1 MNTTK
6 KPKFSLFGA
15 KKAESPSASITSVEF
30 ESVGDLATSAPR
42 GGFLVSTRLLF
53 LVLSLLIP
61 LGLAVFFLLNQQQ
74 QQINF
79 SLRERDGAVYLRS
92 LGNLLQ
98 RFSEHRGLVTQQRSG
113 GTAIQTRQKKAE
125 EINTLLAS
133 TDALNNR
140 FGGSFKSKESYE
152 RVKANWRSI
161 EENLVT
167 STVDANFEAHNR
179 LIRVEMF
186 DLLRIVAN
194 NSNLILDP
202 QLDTFYTVDL
212 TTNKLPSIVDDIGQV
227 AGVGVGILTRK
238 RIVEDEKFRLNVLL
252 ARIRDDSSE
261 AERSAAF
268 AATANPKQL
277 SQFSLQTVGFNR
289 AAQGTL
295 DDVVSRTFIQEGG
308 DSTEIGRYPIETF
321 VSGMNRLLVNYY
333 SLYDN
338 ALAKLNEL
346 LEERVNNL
354 QNTQRLV
361 LGALLVLVLLVLLGA
376 FLTTR
381 SITNPLSQMVKVA
394 EKFGSG
400 DLSQTMAVRS
410 RDEIGQ
416 LGVAFNNSVLQL
428 RDFVDAQRDEAMRSK
443 QLQENIGEFLNV
455 AMDISGGD
463 FTKKGRVTE
472 DVLGNVIDAINL
484 MTEEIGYL
492 LKDVQTTT
500 EQVNSGAR
508 ELTHASRNIVQGA
521 VSQEEVAQEA
531 QTQALEVSQQF
542 EELTNTASDTAV
554 IAQRTLD
561 ASREGQAA
569 VQETLTGMNSI
580 RREVSNI
587 SKSVKSLSDRSL
599 EIQEIVDTISGIAA
613 QTNLLSLN
621 AAIEASGAGEAGA
634 RFAIV
639 ADEVRR
645 LAEDSAKST
654 SRVAGLIKSIQTE
667 IQGLVIG
674 IEDGTKE
681 VEQGYKIASQAGNQ
695 LEQIAQ
701 LAQQSSDFATRIS
714 DVTRN
719 QVGRVQTVTQAV
731 QTIAATAQS
740 AREQSQ
746 SGQENAEQLRQL
758 AQNLAA
764 NLERFR
770 LPV

>member
-1 MNTTK
+1 MNATK

-15 KKAESPSASITSVEF
+15 KKETPPSATITSVEF
-30 ESVGDLATSAPR
+30 ETISNSGLPR
-42 GGFLVSTRLLF
+42 SGLLVSTRLLL
-53 LVLSLLIP
+53 LVLALLIP
-61 LGLAVFFLLNQQQ
+61 LGLVVFLLLNQQQ

-79 SLRERDGAVYLRS
+79 ALRERDGAIYLRS

-98 RFSEHRGLVTQQRSG
+98 RFSEHRSLVTQQRSG
-113 GTAIQTRQKKAE
+113 ATQVIQNRQKKAE
-125 EINTLLAS
+125 EINTLLGT
-133 TDALNNR
+133 TDGLNNR
-140 FGGSFKSKESYE
+140 FGTTLKTNEIYD
-152 RVKANWRSI
+152 RVKTSWRNI

-167 STVDANFEAHNR
+167 STVDSNFEAHNR
-179 LIRVEMF
+179 LIRTEMF
-186 DLLRIVAN
+186 DLIRTVAN

-202 QLDTFYTVDL
+202 SLDTFYTVDL
-212 TTNKLPSIVDDIGQV
+212 TTDKLPSIVDDIGQMS
-227 AGVGVGILTRK
+227 GLGVGILTRK
-238 RIVEDEKFRLNVLL
+238 RIVEDEKFRLNAVLSRARTGL
-252 ARIRDDSSE
+252 AE

-268 AATANPKQL
+268 AALANPKQL
-277 SQFSLQTVGFNR
+277 GQFNLQTVGFNR
-289 AAQGTL
+289 AANTTL
-295 DDVVSRTFIQEGG
+295 DDVVDRTFLQEVEGSG
-308 DSTEIGRYPIETF
+308 ALGSYPIESF
-321 VSGMNRLLVNYY
+321 INGMNRLLTNYY

-338 ALAKLNEL
+338 ALSKLNEL
-346 LEERVNNL
+346 LEARVTGL
-354 QNTQRLV
+354 QNTQRTVLAGVLILV
-361 LGALLVLVLLVLLGA
+361 VLILLFTL
-376 FLTTR
+376 LTTR
-381 SITNPLSQMVKVA
+381 SITQPLSQMSKVA
-394 EKFGSG
+394 AKFGSG
-400 DLSQTMAVRS
+400 DLSETMTVRS
-410 RDEIGQ
+410 RDEIGE
-416 LGVAFNNSVLQL
+416 LGIAFNNSVGQL
-428 RDFVDAQRDEAMRSK
+428 RDFVDAQRDEAVRSK
-443 QLQENIGEFLNV
+443 QLQENIGDFLNV

-463 FTKKGRVTE
+463 FTKKGKVSE

-492 LKDVQTTT
+492 LKDVQATT

-508 ELTHASRNIVQGA
+508 QLTDASRNIVQGA
-521 VSQEEVAQEA
+521 VSQEEIAQQA
-531 QTQALEVSQQF
+531 QGQALEVSQQF

-554 IAQRTLD
+554 IAQRTLE
-561 ASREGQAA
+561 ASRDGQQA
-569 VQETLTGMNSI
+569 VQETLIGMNAI

-667 IQGLVIG
+667 IQGLVVG

-681 VEQGYKIASQAGNQ
+681 VEQGYRIASQAGSQ

-714 DVTRN
+714 DVTRS

-746 SGQENAEQLRQL
+746 SGQSNAEQLRQL

-770 LPV
+770 LPA

>member
-15 KKAESPSASITSVEF
+15 QKEDTPDANITSVEF
-30 ESVGDLATSAPR
+30 EAVPDSKAATPT
-42 GGFLVSTRLLF
+42 GGLLVVTRLAL
-53 LVLSLLIP
+53 LVLALLIP
-61 LGLAVFFLLNQQQ
+61 LGIATFILFSTQQ
-74 QQINF
+74 QQIARVA
-79 SLRERDGAVYLRS
+79 SERDGALYLRG

-98 RFSEHRGLVTQQRSG
+98 RFSEHRALVVQERSG
-113 GTAIQTRQKKAE
+113 SPAIKQAREAKGKEIEDLIATTNTLNTRFGAEFKAAQAYTRVIENWRGIQTNIA
-125 EINTLLAS
+125 
-133 TDALNNR
+133 
-140 FGGSFKSKESYE
+140 
-152 RVKANWRSI
+152 
-161 EENLVT
+161 T
-167 STVDANFEAHNR
+167 SSPDTNFESHNR

-186 DLLRIVAN
+186 DLIRTIAN
-194 NSNLILDP
+194 NAGLISDS
-202 QLDTFYTVDL
+202 QLDSFYTVDL
-212 TTNKLPSIVDDIGQV
+212 TTDKLPAIVDDIGQM
-227 AGVGVGILTRK
+227 AGVGVGILSRK
-238 RIVEDEKFRLNVLL
+238 RIVEDEKFRMNGILSRLRTGL
-252 ARIRDDSSE
+252 RE
-261 AERSAAF
+261 AEQSAGF
-268 AATANPKQL
+268 AAAANRQL
-277 SQFSLQTVGFNR
+277 NKFSLQTIGYNR
-289 AAQGTL
+289 AAETTL
-295 DDVVSRTFIQEGG
+295 NDVVERTFIQEVQGADNMG
-308 DSTEIGRYPIETF
+308 SYPIEAF
-321 VSGMNRLLVNYY
+321 INGMNRLLTNYY

-338 ALAKLNEL
+338 ALAALNDL
-346 LEERVNNL
+346 LQQRLTSL
-354 QNTQRLV
+354 QNTQRFLV
-361 LGALLVLVLLVLLGA
+361 FGLLILVVLVLLFA
-376 FLTTR
+376 FFIAR
-381 SITNPLSQMVKVA
+381 SITQPLSQMSKIA
-394 EKFGSG
+394 EGFGSG
-400 DLSQTMAVRS
+400 NLSQNMPVRS

-416 LGVAFNNSVLQL
+416 LGMAFNTSVVQL
-428 RDFVDAQRDEAMRSK
+428 REFVDAQRDEGLRSK
-443 QLQENIGEFLNV
+443 QLQANIGEFLNV
-455 AMDISGGD
+455 AMDISSGD
-463 FTKKGRVTE
+463 FTKKGKVTE

-492 LKDVQTTT
+492 LKDVQATT
-500 EQVNSGAR
+500 EQVNAGAR

-521 VSQEEVAQEA
+521 VSQEEIAQQA

-542 EELTNTASDTAV
+542 EEMTVTAADTAV

-561 ASREGQAA
+561 ASREGQQA
-569 VQETLTGMNSI
+569 VQETLTGMNAI
-580 RREVSNI
+580 RREVSTI

-654 SRVAGLIKSIQTE
+654 SRVASLIKGIQTE

-681 VEQGYKIASQAGNQ
+681 VEQGYKIASQAGAQ

-714 DVTRN
+714 EVART

-731 QTIAATAQS
+731 QNIAITAQS

-746 SGQENAEQLRQL
+746 SGQSNAEQLRQL
-758 AQNLAA
+758 AQNLSA

-770 LPV
+770 LPS